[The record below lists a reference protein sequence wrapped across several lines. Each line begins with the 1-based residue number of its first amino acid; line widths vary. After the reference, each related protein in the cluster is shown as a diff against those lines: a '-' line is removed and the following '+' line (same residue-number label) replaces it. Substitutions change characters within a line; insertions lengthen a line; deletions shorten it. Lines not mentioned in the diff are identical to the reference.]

1 MVFCASVNKKYISAK
16 SHPDPSLTSYDG
28 KNDIMSPQ
36 MTILVFTGDQAISAT
51 KAEWQMVGVLVT
63 SFIRNDGFTDFSFGD
78 TDGVIVGL
86 KTFWLILVTTP
97 VGST

>member
-1 MVFCASVNKKYISAK
+1 
-16 SHPDPSLTSYDG
+16 
-28 KNDIMSPQ
+28 MSPQ
-36 MTILVFTGDQAISAT
+36 MTILVFTGDVAISAT